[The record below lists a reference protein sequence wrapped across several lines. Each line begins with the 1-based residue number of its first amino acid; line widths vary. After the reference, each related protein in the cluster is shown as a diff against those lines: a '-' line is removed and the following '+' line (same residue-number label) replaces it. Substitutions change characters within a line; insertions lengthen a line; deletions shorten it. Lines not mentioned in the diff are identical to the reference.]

1 MEYNHEVIL
10 PNEDL
15 PFKLFLFEGECGNY
29 FRDRHWHRSVEIFAV
44 FEGGLTFSLMGMDQ
58 KLNPGDFMLVN
69 SNEIHSVDSPLPN
82 QTVVVQI
89 PLQTFADYFTGEQYI
104 RFTHDPK
111 AHDAQV
117 MKLIKEMYGAYTE
130 KKPGYE
136 MKVKS
141 GYYMLLYLLV
151 TKYREMDVT
160 QDMLKQNR
168 KLNRLTTI
176 TNYIKEN
183 YREEI
188 SLESLAEIFGYA
200 PAYLSRMFQKYAGI
214 NYKDYVRS
222 IRVEYAF
229 RELTGTDH
237 TVSEIAVNN
246 GFPNNKAFAKVF
258 QKKYG
263 MLPSE
268 YRKGIPHRA

>member
-15 PFKLFLFEGECGNY
+15 PFKLFLFEGERGNY
-29 FRDRHWHRSVEIFAV
+29 FRDKHWHRSIEIFAV
-44 FEGGLTFSLMGMDQ
+44 FEGGLTFYLMETEQ
-58 KLNPGDFMLVN
+58 QLKPGDFMLVN
-69 SNEIHSVDSPLPN
+69 SNEIHSVDSPFPN

-89 PLQTFADYFTGEQYI
+89 PLQTFSGYFTGEQFI

-111 AHDAQV
+111 LHDAQV
-117 MKLIKEMYGAYTE
+117 MKLIKEMYTTYME

-160 QDMLKQNR
+160 QRMLKQNK

-188 SLESLAEIFGYA
+188 SLESLAGIFGYA

-214 NYKDYVRS
+214 NYKDYVQS
-222 IRVEYAF
+222 VRVEYAF
-229 RELTGTDH
+229 RELAGTDH
-237 TVSEIAVNN
+237 TVSEIASNN
-246 GFPNNKAFAKVF
+246 GFPNSKAFTKAF

-268 YRKGIPHRA
+268 YRRSISGR

>member
-15 PFKLFLFEGECGNY
+15 PFKLFLFEGERGNY
-29 FRDRHWHRSVEIFAV
+29 FRDKHWHRSIEIFAV
-44 FEGGLTFSLMGMDQ
+44 FEGGLTFYLMETEQ
-58 KLNPGDFMLVN
+58 QLKPGDFMLVN

-89 PLQTFADYFTGEQYI
+89 PLQTFSGYFTGEQFI

-111 AHDAQV
+111 LHDAQV
-117 MKLIKEMYGAYTE
+117 MKLIKEMYTTYME

-160 QDMLKQNR
+160 QRMLKQNK

-188 SLESLAEIFGYA
+188 SLESLAGIFGYA

-214 NYKDYVRS
+214 NYKDYVQS
-222 IRVEYAF
+222 VRVEYAF
-229 RELTGTDH
+229 RELAGTDH
-237 TVSEIAVNN
+237 TVSEIASNN
-246 GFPNNKAFAKVF
+246 GFPNSKAFTKAF
-258 QKKYG
+258 QKKR
-263 MLPSE
+263 SE
-268 YRKGIPHRA
+268 ERRVGKECGS

>member
-15 PFKLFLFEGECGNY
+15 PFKLFLFEGERGNY
-29 FRDRHWHRSVEIFAV
+29 FRDKHWHRSIEIFAV
-44 FEGGLTFSLMGMDQ
+44 FEGGLTFYLMETEQ
-58 KLNPGDFMLVN
+58 QLKPGDFMLVN

-89 PLQTFADYFTGEQYI
+89 PLQTFSGYFTGEQFI

-111 AHDAQV
+111 LHDAQV
-117 MKLIKEMYGAYTE
+117 MKLIKEMYTTYME

-160 QDMLKQNR
+160 QRMLKQNK

-188 SLESLAEIFGYA
+188 SLESLAGIFGYA

-214 NYKDYVRS
+214 NYKDYVQS
-222 IRVEYAF
+222 VRVEYAF
-229 RELTGTDH
+229 RELAGTDH
-237 TVSEIAVNN
+237 TVSEIASNN
-246 GFPNNKAFAKVF
+246 GFPNSKAFTKAF

-268 YRKGIPHRA
+268 YRRSISRR